1 MTTGSVIVLN
11 GPSSAGKSTL
21 AVALQRRFAAD
32 GECWF
37 VYGMDDYFA
46 KLPLDWVTAGNHVGA
61 HADDGVVLEVVDG
74 VFRMRM
80 GPIGRQVLAAWRGAV
95 GSAARAGLN
104 VIADD
109 VLLTDEEWQGWQ
121 AELDGLDAHWVRVQI
136 DLDVLEA
143 REQARGNRMPGQAR
157 SQYEVAYRHATYDAE
172 VDTGT
177 STPTPRPP
185 RCTPGGGRGCADR
198 RHPAR
203 SRCLHGLD
211 GPIMMPAN
219 KNSSQEM
226 ERRRA
231 ASSEDRGGTMVTA
244 QRSVSVRILVV
255 VAVVSM
261 LAVACGSSG
270 GDSKSS
276 AGGSTTTTVPCPGD
290 PIKLTSILSLSGPL
304 VVGSATQ
311 GTQDGTEVAA
321 EGGQRHLPARP
332 SARDRHLRRQ
342 VVAERRDEVRS

>member
-32 GECWF
+32 GECWL

-46 KLPLDWVTAGNHVGA
+46 KIPFDWVTAGNHVGA
-61 HADDGVVLEVVDG
+61 RADDGVVLEIVDG

-121 AELDGLDAHWVRVQI
+121 AELDGLDTHWVRVHI

-143 REQARGNRMPGQAR
+143 REQARGNRMAGQAR
-157 SQYEVAYRHATYDAE
+157 SQYDVVYRHATYDAA

-177 STPTPRPP
+177 LDPDAAAAAVLAGWR
-185 RCTPGGGRGCADR
+185 
-198 RHPAR
+198 AR
-203 SRCLHGLD
+203 MR
-211 GPIMMPAN
+211 
-219 KNSSQEM
+219 
-226 ERRRA
+226 
-231 ASSEDRGGTMVTA
+231 
-244 QRSVSVRILVV
+244 
-255 VAVVSM
+255 
-261 LAVACGSSG
+261 
-270 GDSKSS
+270 
-276 AGGSTTTTVPCPGD
+276 
-290 PIKLTSILSLSGPL
+290 
-304 VVGSATQ
+304 
-311 GTQDGTEVAA
+311 
-321 EGGQRHLPARP
+321 
-332 SARDRHLRRQ
+332 
-342 VVAERRDEVRS
+342 